1 MRCALSVY
9 SMIRPL
15 RAGKIDLLGVVDFAH
30 NLGYE
35 GLEMLDMCW
44 PENRRGRRPNGSLV
58 DHAHRLRQRGEALG
72 LAISSYAIH
81 NNFAQMDTERQRVEV
96 ERVMRAIDVGEE
108 LGVLRMR
115 VESTNGPPEGY
126 QGPAEW
132 EGLVP
137 WLVSGIR
144 EVAEYAASKHIV
156 LGLEN
161 HGRVVGRST
170 QIEELI
176 LKVDS
181 AYFGANPDI
190 GNFYVVDEEPL
201 EAMDRLA
208 KYAVYVHV
216 KDFRREPPGSQVG
229 EGWFESNGG
238 YKLQGSI
245 IGEGVVD
252 VAGCLQT
259 LKRAHY
265 DGFLSLE
272 FEGPEDPR
280 VGCSKGVANLRTILA
295 KL

>member
-1 MRCALSVY
+1 MRCALSAY
-9 SMIRPL
+9 SMLRPL
-15 RAGKIDLLGVVDFAH
+15 RAGKIDLLGVADFAH

-44 PENRRGRRPNGSLV
+44 PKKGSLV
-58 DHAHRLRQRGEALG
+58 DNAHRLRQRGEALG
-72 LAISSYAIH
+72 LAISSYTIH
-81 NNFAQMDTERQRVEV
+81 SNFAQMDAQRQRAEV
-96 ERVMRAIDVGEE
+96 ERVKGAIDIGEE
-108 LGVLRMR
+108 LGVSRMR
-115 VESTNGPPEGY
+115 VESTNGPPEDY

-132 EGLVP
+132 ENLVP

-144 EVAEYAASKHIV
+144 EVAEYAGGKHIV

-161 HGRVVGRST
+161 HGRLVGRST
-170 QIEELI
+170 QIQELI

-190 GNFYVVDEEPL
+190 GNFYVVDEEPV
-201 EAMDRLA
+201 EAMNRLA
-208 KYAVYVHV
+208 RYAVHVHV
-216 KDFRREPPGSQVG
+216 KDFHREPPGSEVG

-238 YKLQGSI
+238 HKLQGSI

-252 VAGCLQT
+252 VAGCLGA

-280 VGCSKGVANLRTILA
+280 VGCSKGLANLRTILA
-295 KL
+295 RL

>member
-1 MRCALSVY
+1 MRCGLSAY

-15 RAGKIDLLGVVDFAH
+15 RAGEIDLLGIVDFAH
-30 NLGYE
+30 KLGYE

-44 PENRRGRRPNGSLV
+44 PEKGSLL
-58 DHAHRLRQRGEALG
+58 DDAHRLRQRGEALG
-72 LAISSYAIH
+72 VTISSYTIH
-81 NNFAQMDTERQRVEV
+81 SNFAQMEVERQRVEV
-96 ERVMRAIDVGEE
+96 ERVKGAIDIGEE
-108 LGVLRMR
+108 LGVSRMR
-115 VESTNGPPEGY
+115 IESTNGPPRQY

-132 EGLVP
+132 EDLVP
-137 WLVSGIR
+137 WLVAGIR
-144 EVAEYAASKHIV
+144 EVAEYAGEKHIV

-176 LKVDS
+176 VKVDS
-181 AYFGANPDI
+181 PYFGANPDI

-201 EAMDRLA
+201 KAMERLA
-208 KYAVYVHV
+208 KYSVHVHV
-216 KDFRREPPGSQVG
+216 KDFHRQPPGADVG

-238 YKLQGSI
+238 YKLQGAI

-265 DGFLSLE
+265 EGFISLE

-280 VGCSKGVANLRTILA
+280 VGCSKGLANLRSILA
-295 KL
+295 AR